1 MSEVFNF
8 TCYINPPTKNEKTT
22 ISVYSKRARRKVPIV
37 NPAFKQ
43 VWELIHSEMYKCK
56 FGISKQEFKLLTPK
70 KRAELEKSL
79 TEKDVRLNFWNGF
92 KRLKLAASWL
102 PPTGQSRSRRCST
115 APRPVC
121 RSDGD
126 RTRARTRRRSCCRPV
141 GRT

>member
-92 KRLKLAASWL
+92 KRIDLYNLHDEFL
-102 PPTGQSRSRRCST
+102 
-115 APRPVC
+115 
-121 RSDGD
+121 D
-126 RTRARTRRRSCCRPV
+126 RLQGIAYKNDRQVVEGMEFKDKTCTKEYFKIIIEEIE
-141 GRT
+141 